1 MFDKELEEKTK
12 KEYKSEK
19 EFLLNLCDTIED
31 SIFKQVAD
39 EDRGEFE
46 ELMRSIWKEYQIRYP
61 EVKSKL
67 ITL

>member
-1 MFDKELEEKTK
+1 MKAKTVK
-12 KEYKSEK
+12 VPKVYKSEN

-46 ELMRSIWKEYQIRYP
+46 ELMRLIWKEYQIRYP
-61 EVKSKL
+61 EPKSKL